1 MRVLIIS
8 RLLWTAGAQR
18 IAINEYHW
26 LKRLGY
32 DTELVFL
39 RRGNVTGYEEL
50 LEEVNYK
57 VVRRGHGPLTPFFY
71 TLTKIFAPDR
81 GLESTV
87 DLDLIFKI
95 PKIAKKE
102 GADYLICHDQFTGIG
117 CYQAYRKYG
126 IPYTIFIH
134 EKVVNYR
141 QPIFGKIINNIE
153 KEILLNAKK
162 VFAVTDKVAQTINE
176 KHGIKAI
183 PNYPGMDK
191 ISERHFSEK
200 EDVLLAVSF
209 WDLGRRPWDY
219 LEVVKHLDYKLIL
232 AGNWRVKKAKEKVVE
247 SIKLMGL
254 KDKVSLVEGISE
266 NQLRELYNKAKFVIR
281 FGYGEFGPAISVIE
295 AIQHTTPVIINDEL
309 GTAELVKRYNLGLVV
324 HGIDVRSIKEF
335 INKIDEKTYSQLQ
348 DNIKKVQNIY
358 TWLNHV
364 TKLIDTITFK
374 Q

>member
-1 MRVLIIS
+1 
-8 RLLWTAGAQR
+8 
-18 IAINEYHW
+18 
-26 LKRLGY
+26 
-32 DTELVFL
+32 
-39 RRGNVTGYEEL
+39 
-50 LEEVNYK
+50 
-57 VVRRGHGPLTPFFY
+57 
-71 TLTKIFAPDR
+71 
-81 GLESTV
+81 
-87 DLDLIFKI
+87 
-95 PKIAKKE
+95 
-102 GADYLICHDQFTGIG
+102 
-117 CYQAYRKYG
+117 
-126 IPYTIFIH
+126 
-134 EKVVNYR
+134 
-141 QPIFGKIINNIE
+141 
-153 KEILLNAKK
+153 
-162 VFAVTDKVAQTINE
+162 
-176 KHGIKAI
+176 
-183 PNYPGMDK
+183 MDK

-232 AGNWRVKKAKEKVVE
+232 AGNWRVKNAKEKVVE